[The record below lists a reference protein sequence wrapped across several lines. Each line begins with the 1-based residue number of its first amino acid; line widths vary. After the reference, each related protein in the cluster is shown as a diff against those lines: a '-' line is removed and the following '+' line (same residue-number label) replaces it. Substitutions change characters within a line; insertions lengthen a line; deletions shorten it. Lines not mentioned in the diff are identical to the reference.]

1 MEKRIILTNYHHLN
15 FIFFHHRVA
24 LWILTCHC
32 WLHCISQVSI
42 GLRLLVHWTCN
53 TSLLTESCLYTWL
66 KPSQVTFLDFFF
78 LYIIGATGR
87 FPHMEMLLLCTSIS
101 ACTSHPLVF
110 CLLGSALSTLW
121 KPFNQSGARDCQHP
135 PAWLHFAR
143 ATLILLGYPLQVL
156 QFSFLFYE
164 PQNLV
169 TAKISSSS
177 PPFFI

>member
-1 MEKRIILTNYHHLN
+1 MEKRIILTNYHHMN

-78 LYIIGATGR
+78 FI
-87 FPHMEMLLLCTSIS
+87 LL
-101 ACTSHPLVF
+101 APLVDF
-110 CLLGSALSTLW
+110 LTWRCYYFAHLFQHAHLIHLYFVFLALHWAPYGNPSIKVALMIANIHQLDCTLPGLHWSCLDILFKSSIF
-121 KPFNQSGARDCQHP
+121 PFYSMNPR
-135 PAWLHFAR
+135 
-143 ATLILLGYPLQVL
+143 I
-156 QFSFLFYE
+156 
-164 PQNLV
+164 
-169 TAKISSSS
+169 
-177 PPFFI
+177 